1 MAHSRYLF
9 DTHII
14 LWVLTDDPRLPDKVR
29 QIMEDDNAEIFYSVI
44 TPWEVEIK
52 RLKHPD
58 EISFGAKEMDD
69 YCLQSGFERIPVRM
83 SHVLELKNLKR
94 RDGLPPHHD
103 PFDRM
108 LLSQAIAEN
117 IVFVTHD
124 HLIAGYESKLLMAV

>member
-1 MAHSRYLF
+1 MVRSRYLF

-14 LWVLTDDPRLPDKVR
+14 LWVLTDDPRLPDPVR

-58 EISFGAKEMDD
+58 EISFDAKEIDD
-69 YCLQSGFERIPVRM
+69 YCLQSGFERISIQI

-94 RDGLPPHHD
+94 RDDLPSHHD
-103 PFDRM
+103 PFDKM

-117 IVFVTHD
+117 MIFVTHD
-124 HLIAGYESKLLMAV
+124 HLISGYESKQLMIV